1 MPASRFAAPRRS
13 LRTLTA
19 LLAGALLPA
28 GAAAQGAAS
37 AAAPP
42 TIDLARAPLS
52 APLPN
57 DTAVRAGVLDNGL
70 RYFVRRNVKPEK
82 RAELRLVID
91 AGSVLEEE
99 DQRGLAH
106 LLEHMAFNGTR
117 EFAKDELVRYL
128 ESVGMRFGAD
138 LNASTGFDE
147 TIYQLT
153 LPTDSA
159 GVLARGVEILSEWAH
174 AITLDSA
181 EVARERPVVIE
192 EWRSGQGAASRIR
205 DQQLPIIFRGSRYAT
220 RLPIGDTAVIRRA
233 TAADL
238 RRFYET
244 WYRPDLMAVVVVGD
258 VDVQETEAMIR
269 RRFGALR
276 ARADAPPR
284 PSAAVPGHAETL
296 VGIATDPEET
306 GTVVSVL
313 YKRDPETSRTVGDT
327 RRELV
332 ESLYDQMLNARLYEL
347 TQRPAAP
354 FLGAGSSK
362 GRFLRAKDAYSLGAA
377 VADSGVLRGLEALL
391 VEAARV
397 ERHGFTA
404 SELARAKDDLLRGME
419 RAYAERDKTVS
430 TAFVGTYV
438 SAFLQREPYLSTADA
453 WTLHQRFV
461 PGITVEEVNRL
472 ARDFISDSN
481 RVVLV
486 SAPRNG
492 EVRLPTEAELL
503 ATFARV
509 RDVAVAPYD
518 DRVVD
523 APLVATAPAPGRVT
537 AARTDT
543 AAGVTT
549 WTLQNGVRVLVK
561 PTRFKDD
568 QVLLGARS
576 PGGHSLAADRDF
588 LSASLAASVVELGG
602 VGAFDQIQLEKAL
615 AGKAVSVSP
624 TIGDLEE
631 GISGSASPRD
641 LETMLQLV
649 YLYFTAPRADSAAYQ
664 AFVARARTALENRGR
679 SPEAAFA
686 DTLQVTLAQH
696 HVRARPATPAL
707 LRELDLGAALRAY
720 RDRFADA
727 GDFTFAIVGTVDT
740 TTLRPL
746 VERWLG
752 ALPTAG
758 RRETWRDVGMVPPP
772 GVVRREVRRGVEPKA
787 ETQLVFHGPAEYSF
801 EQRYAIAALSQ
812 VLDVRLRESLREEL
826 GGTYGASVGGRLVRE
841 PRPEYS
847 IAVSFGSAPERATE
861 LAAVVLREIDSLK
874 TAGPRPADVANAQ
887 EILRRSME
895 TGLEQNGYWLGQL
908 LTYDRLKLPLA
919 DIARERRY
927 VDALTPA
934 VIQAAARRYLDTSRY
949 VQVTLLPESR

>member
-1 MPASRFAAPRRS
+1 MSAPPTGAVRRPP
-13 LRTLTA
+13 RP
-19 LLAGALLPA
+19 LLALLPMVA
-28 GAAAQGAAS
+28 LPVTLAAQPA
-37 AAAPP
+37 
-42 TIDLARAPLS
+42 ARAESRVTVDPATAPLD
-52 APLPN
+52 APLPS
-57 DTAVRAGVLDNGL
+57 DGSVRSGTLDNGL
-70 RYFVRRNVKPEK
+70 RYYVRRNAKPER
-82 RAELRLVID
+82 RAELRLVVD
-91 AGSVLEEE
+91 AGSVLEE
-99 DQRGLAH
+99 DGQRGLAH

-117 EFAKDELVRYL
+117 QFAKDEIVRFL

-138 LNASTGFDE
+138 LNASTSFDE
-147 TIYQLT
+147 TIYTLT

-159 GVLARGVEILSEWAH
+159 GVLARGLDILSEWAH

-233 TAADL
+233 TAPDL

-258 VDVQETEAMIR
+258 VDVREVEAAIR
-269 RRFGALR
+269 REFGPLR
-276 ARADAPPR
+276 APAGAPPR
-284 PSAAVPGHAETL
+284 PATSVPGHAETL

-306 GTVVSVL
+306 STSVSVL
-313 YKRDPETSRTVGDT
+313 YKRDPEASRTVADA

-347 TQRPAAP
+347 AQRPDAP

-404 SELARAKDDLLRGME
+404 SELSRAKEDLLRGME

-430 TAFVGTYV
+430 GVFADAYV
-438 SAFLQREPYLSTADA
+438 TAFLQREPYVSTADA
-453 WTLHQRFV
+453 WALHQRFV
-461 PGITVEEVNRL
+461 PGIGVEEVNRL
-472 ARDFISDSN
+472 AREFISDSN

-486 SAPRNG
+486 SAPANA

-509 RDVAVAPYD
+509 RGVTVAAYD

-523 APLVATAPAPGRVT
+523 APLVPTAPAAGRVT
-537 AARTDT
+537 AERVHA
-543 AAGVTT
+543 AAGVTE
-549 WTLQNGVRVLVK
+549 WTLSNGVRVLVK

-568 QVLLGARS
+568 QVLLAGRS
-576 PGGHSLAADRDF
+576 PGGHSLVPDDAF

-624 TIGDLEE
+624 SVGALEE
-631 GISGSASPRD
+631 GISGGASPRD
-641 LETMLQLV
+641 LETLLQLV

-664 AFVARARTALENRGR
+664 AFLARARTSLENRGR

-696 HVRARPATPAL
+696 HRRARPATPAL
-707 LRELDLGAALRAY
+707 LRELDLGTALAVY

-740 TTLRPL
+740 AALRPL

-752 ALPTAG
+752 ALPGTG
-758 RRETWRDVGMVPPP
+758 RRETWRDVGITRPG

-787 ETQLVFHGPAEYSF
+787 ETQLVFHGPAAYSL

-826 GGTYGASVGGRLVRE
+826 GGTYGASVGGQLVRE
-841 PRPEYS
+841 PREEYS
-847 IAVSFGSAPERATE
+847 ISVSFGSAPERVDE
-861 LAAVVLREIDSLK
+861 LTAVVLREIDSLK

-887 EILRRSME
+887 EILRRSLE

-919 DIARERRY
+919 DIPRERRFA
-927 VDALTPA
+927 DALTPA
-934 VIQAAARRYLDTSRY
+934 LIRDAARRYLDTTRY
-949 VQVTLLPESR
+949 VQVTLRPER